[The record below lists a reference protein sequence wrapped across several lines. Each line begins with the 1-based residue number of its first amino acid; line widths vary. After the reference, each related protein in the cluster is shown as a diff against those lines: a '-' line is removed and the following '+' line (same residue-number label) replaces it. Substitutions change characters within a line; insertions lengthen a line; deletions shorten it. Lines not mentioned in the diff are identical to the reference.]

1 VHQEVTF
8 SLDRVRR
15 HHSIPVNAG
24 GVHRIRVLRRDPRGA
39 SLLIVAAEPTVAA
52 DALAQPLP
60 KELSARRFRRSG
72 AIALLAAAAL
82 AALIALLPGLSA
94 LRTSFA
100 GAQPG
105 WIALAA
111 LAEVGSCL
119 SYVLV
124 FRTVFCRRMSW
135 RSGGEIGLAEEAANS
150 LLSVGGAGGLALG
163 AWVLRR
169 QGMPNDQIG
178 RRTIAFFLI
187 TSAANIGFL
196 ILCGIALAGGLAS
209 GPDDHLLLGGVPALV
224 GVTAILLTLA
234 IGTFA
239 GRIGSSTKRDRVR
252 VTVTAIEEGV
262 ATAVQD
268 LRSPPAV
275 IGSAG
280 YMLFDIAVLALCFP
294 AFGLPLPPLV
304 ALMLAYIIGQLGGLV
319 PLPGGAGGLDL
330 GLIGALVLYG
340 SSAADATV
348 AVLAYRALYL
358 VVPAALGLPALAS
371 LRRRLAR
378 PESQL
383 IFCVPG
389 ETPGSI
395 SPPA

>member
-1 VHQEVTF
+1 MR
-8 SLDRVRR
+8 LD
-15 HHSIPVNAG
+15 PVGAT
-24 GVHRIRVLRRDPRGA
+24 LRA
-39 SLLIVAAEPTVAA
+39 VAAAA
-52 DALAQPLP
+52 VEPLP
-60 KELSARRFRRSG
+60 KELSVRRFRRSG
-72 AIALLAAAAL
+72 VIALLAAAAV
-82 AALIALLPGLSA
+82 AALIVLLPGLA
-94 LRTSFA
+94 AIRTSFA
-100 GAQPG
+100 GARPG
-105 WIALAA
+105 PIALAA
-111 LAEVGSCL
+111 IAEICSCL

-135 RSGGEIGLAEEAANS
+135 RTGAELGLGEEAANS

-163 AWVLRR
+163 AWVLRG
-169 QGMPNDQIG
+169 QGMPGEQIG

-196 ILCGIALAGGLAS
+196 VLGGIALVAGLAS
-209 GPDDHLLLGGVPALV
+209 GPDDSLVLGGVPALV
-224 GVTAILLTLA
+224 GIVAILLTLA
-234 IGTFA
+234 IGSFA
-239 GRIGSSTKRDRVR
+239 GRIGSSTTHGRVR
-252 VTVTAIEEGV
+252 ATVTAIEEGV
-262 ATAVQD
+262 AGAVEE
-268 LRSPPAV
+268 LRSPLSL

-280 YMLFDIAVLALCFP
+280 YMLFDIAVLAICFP

-371 LRRRLAR
+371 LRRQLAR

-383 IFCVPG
+383 IFCIPDSEVG
-389 ETPGSI
+389 
-395 SPPA
+395 

>member
-1 VHQEVTF
+1 M
-8 SLDRVRR
+8 RR
-15 HHSIPVNAG
+15 HPG
-24 GVHRIRVLRRDPRGA
+24 GATLF
-39 SLLIVAAEPTVAA
+39 SVAVEAVAE
-52 DALAQPLP
+52 PLP
-60 KELSARRFRRSG
+60 KELSARRFRRS
-72 AIALLAAAAL
+72 AIVALIVAAAV
-82 AALIALLPGLSA
+82 AALIVLLPGLAA

-100 GAQPG
+100 GARPG

-111 LAEVGSCL
+111 LAEICSCL

-135 RSGGEIGLAEEAANS
+135 RTGAELGLGEEAANS

-169 QGMPNDQIG
+169 QGMPGEQIG

-196 ILCGIALAGGLAS
+196 VLCGIALVAGVAS

-224 GVTAILLTLA
+224 GVVAILLTLA
-234 IGTFA
+234 IGSFA
-239 GRIGSSTKRDRVR
+239 GRIGQGARHARVK

-262 ATAVQD
+262 AGAVEE
-268 LRSPPAV
+268 LRSPLAL

-280 YMLFDIAVLALCFP
+280 YMLFDIAVLAICFP

-358 VVPAALGLPALAS
+358 VVPAVLGLPALAS
-371 LRRRLAR
+371 LRRRLGK

-383 IFCVPG
+383 IFCAPG
-389 ETPGSI
+389 ETLES
-395 SPPA
+395 S

>member
-1 VHQEVTF
+1 LH
-8 SLDRVRR
+8 
-15 HHSIPVNAG
+15 
-24 GVHRIRVLRRDPRGA
+24 RDPGGA
-39 SLLIVAAEPTVAA
+39 TLSTVAVEA
-52 DALAQPLP
+52 VAEPLP
-60 KELSARRFRRSG
+60 KELSVRRFRRSG
-72 AIALLAAAAL
+72 VIAVIAAAAV
-82 AALIALLPGLSA
+82 AALIVLLPGLAA

-100 GAQPG
+100 GARPG

-111 LAEVGSCL
+111 VAEVCSCL

-135 RSGGEIGLAEEAANS
+135 RTGAELGLAEEAANS

-169 QGMPNDQIG
+169 QGMPGKQIG
-178 RRTIAFFLI
+178 RLTVAFFLI
-187 TSAANIGFL
+187 TSVANIGFL
-196 ILCGIALAGGLAS
+196 VLCGVALVSGAAS
-209 GPDDHLLLGGVPALV
+209 GPDDSLLLGGVPALV
-224 GVTAILLTLA
+224 GIAAILLTLA
-234 IGTFA
+234 IGSFA
-239 GRIGSSTKRDRVR
+239 GSLGARTRHARLE
-252 VTVTAIEEGV
+252 TTLTAIEEGV
-262 ATAVQD
+262 AGAVEE
-268 LRSPPAV
+268 LRSPLSL

-280 YMLFDIAVLALCFP
+280 YMLFDIAVLAICFP
-294 AFGLPLPPLV
+294 AFGLPLPPVV

-340 SSAADATV
+340 SSVADATV

-358 VVPAALGLPALAS
+358 VVPTALGLPALAS

-383 IFCVPG
+383 IFCAPG
-389 ETPGSI
+389 ETLESVSRSG
-395 SPPA
+395 

>member
-1 VHQEVTF
+1 
-8 SLDRVRR
+8 
-15 HHSIPVNAG
+15 
-24 GVHRIRVLRRDPRGA
+24 
-39 SLLIVAAEPTVAA
+39 VAAAA
-52 DALAQPLP
+52 VEPLP
-60 KELSARRFRRSG
+60 KELSARRFRRS
-72 AIALLAAAAL
+72 AIIASVAAVTIVAV
-82 AALIALLPGLSA
+82 IALLPGLAA

-100 GAQPG
+100 GAQPA

-111 LAEVGSCL
+111 LAELCSCL

-135 RSGGEIGLAEEAANS
+135 RTGAELGLGEEAANS

-163 AWVLRR
+163 AWVLGR
-169 QGMPNDQIG
+169 QGMPAAQIG

-187 TSAANIGFL
+187 TSAANIGL
-196 ILCGIALAGGLAS
+196 LVLGGVALVSGPAS
-209 GPDDHLLLGGVPALV
+209 GPDDSLLLGGVPALV
-224 GVTAILLTLA
+224 GIVAILLTLA
-234 IGTFA
+234 IGAFA
-239 GRIGSSTKRDRVR
+239 GRIGSNTRHDRVR

-262 ATAVQD
+262 AGAIEE
-268 LRSPPAV
+268 LRSPLSLV
-275 IGSAG
+275 GSAG
-280 YMLFDIAVLALCFP
+280 YMLFDIAVLAICFR

-304 ALMLAYIIGQLGGLV
+304 ALMLAYVIGQLGGLV

-383 IFCVPG
+383 IFCAPG
-389 ETPGSI
+389 ETLESVRPRG
-395 SPPA
+395 

>member
-1 VHQEVTF
+1 M
-8 SLDRVRR
+8 
-15 HHSIPVNAG
+15 
-24 GVHRIRVLRRDPRGA
+24 
-39 SLLIVAAEPTVAA
+39 AAAA
-52 DALAQPLP
+52 VEPLP
-60 KELSARRFRRSG
+60 KELSARRFRRS
-72 AIALLAAAAL
+72 AIIASVAAVTIVAV
-82 AALIALLPGLSA
+82 IALLPGLAA

-100 GAQPG
+100 GAQPA

-111 LAEVGSCL
+111 LAELCSCL

-135 RSGGEIGLAEEAANS
+135 RTGAELGLGEEAANS

-163 AWVLRR
+163 AWVLGR
-169 QGMPNDQIG
+169 QGMPAAQIG

-187 TSAANIGFL
+187 TSAANIGL
-196 ILCGIALAGGLAS
+196 LVLGGVALVSGPAS
-209 GPDDHLLLGGVPALV
+209 GPDDSLLLGGVPALV
-224 GVTAILLTLA
+224 GIVAILLTLA
-234 IGTFA
+234 IGAFA
-239 GRIGSSTKRDRVR
+239 GRIGSNTRHDRVR

-262 ATAVQD
+262 AGAIEE
-268 LRSPPAV
+268 LRSPLSLV
-275 IGSAG
+275 GSAG
-280 YMLFDIAVLALCFP
+280 YMLFDIAVLAICFR

-304 ALMLAYIIGQLGGLV
+304 ALMLAYVIGQLGGLV

-383 IFCVPG
+383 IFCAPG
-389 ETPGSI
+389 ETLESVRPRG
-395 SPPA
+395 

>member
-1 VHQEVTF
+1 LPGETS
-8 SLDRVRR
+8 SLDLGDRRVPSAD
-15 HHSIPVNAG
+15 HLIWVLHA
-24 GVHRIRVLRRDPRGA
+24 HRGRATLPDVR
-39 SLLIVAAEPTVAA
+39 AEPVAE
-52 DALAQPLP
+52 PLP
-60 KELSARRFRRSG
+60 KELSVRRFRRS
-72 AIALLAAAAL
+72 AIIAVIVAAAVT
-82 AALIALLPGLSA
+82 ALIALLPGLAA

-100 GAQPG
+100 GARPG

-111 LAEVGSCL
+111 LAEICSCL
-119 SYVLV
+119 SYVAV

-135 RSGGEIGLAEEAANS
+135 RTGAELGLAEEAANS

-169 QGMPNDQIG
+169 QGMPGGQIG
-178 RRTIAFFLI
+178 RLTVAFFLI
-187 TSAANIGFL
+187 TSVANIGFL
-196 ILCGIALAGGLAS
+196 VLCGIALACGLAS
-209 GPDDHLLLGGVPALV
+209 GPDDSLLLGGLPAFV
-224 GVTAILLTLA
+224 GIAAILLTLA
-234 IGTFA
+234 IGAFA
-239 GRIGSSTKRDRVR
+239 GRIGGRTGHARVK
-252 VTVTAIEEGV
+252 TTLTAIEEGV
-262 ATAVQD
+262 AGAVEE
-268 LRSPPAV
+268 LRSPLSLL
-275 IGSAG
+275 GSAG

-330 GLIGALVLYG
+330 GLIGALILYG

-348 AVLAYRALYL
+348 AVLAYRAIYL

-383 IFCVPG
+383 IFCIPESDVG
-389 ETPGSI
+389 
-395 SPPA
+395 